1 MADARAFQ
9 SPKKFDTLTIAVGQ
23 TTTQA
28 IDLGGASLVGII
40 TDANITGT
48 EISFTVSNDLN
59 GTYVPYKTNTD
70 TPAVKDV
77 KVAVAATTAQWYGV
91 NATDFAGIQYI
102 KLVSGTTQAG
112 SDSVINLVLRGTP
125 A

>member
-1 MADARAFQ
+1 M
-9 SPKKFDTLTIAVGQ
+9 
-23 TTTQA
+23 
-28 IDLGGASLVGII
+28 VGII

-48 EISFTVSNDLN
+48 EISFTASNDLN

-77 KVAVAATTAQWYGV
+77 KVAVAATTAQWYGI
-91 NATDFAGIQYI
+91 NATDFAGIQYM
-102 KLVSGTTQAG
+102 KLVASVPQGGTP
-112 SDSVINLVLRGTP
+112 SVITLILRGTP